1 MFDRN
6 ITIYVEPGRG
16 DWKEEFTLMPH
27 PYSELAERF
36 HVSSSFDEFDIIT
49 KYHLLGKVNTEFLSI
64 ESIFSARQL

>member
-16 DWKEEFTLMPH
+16 DWKEEFKLMPS

-36 HVSSSFDEFDIIT
+36 HVSSSLDEFDIIT
-49 KYHLLGKVNTEFLSI
+49 KYHLLGKVNTQNLSI
-64 ESIFSARQL
+64 ESIY

>member
-1 MFDRN
+1 
-6 ITIYVEPGRG
+6 
-16 DWKEEFTLMPH
+16 MPH

-64 ESIFSARQL
+64 ESIFSAR